1 MASCVVVTGCSM
13 NKRREALLQYLAV
26 LIPETIVV
34 E

>member
-1 MASCVVVTGCSM
+1 MVTGCSM
-13 NKRREALLQYLAV
+13 NKRQEAILQYLAV